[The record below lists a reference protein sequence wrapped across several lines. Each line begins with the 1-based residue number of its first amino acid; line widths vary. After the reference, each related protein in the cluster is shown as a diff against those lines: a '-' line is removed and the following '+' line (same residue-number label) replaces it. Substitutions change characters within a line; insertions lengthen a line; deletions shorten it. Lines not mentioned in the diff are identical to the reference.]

1 MAFVIN
7 PDGTIKILEVKYD
20 RSGNIS
26 PKRIIEGY
34 ENTALQQSHRD
45 TEWHGGDLC
54 PADIAEMAEILEQRE
69 QYESTQELPSR
80 DSIR

>member
-26 PKRIIEGY
+26 PKRIIEGTKTPLHSSQRKRRI
-34 ENTALQQSHRD
+34 NTGLLLRYRLLLIVQRRMSWALII
-45 TEWHGGDLC
+45 
-54 PADIAEMAEILEQRE
+54 P
-69 QYESTQELPSR
+69 
-80 DSIR
+80 